1 MSQRRIELGTSRG
14 KNGPLVFSIHDS
26 RGGKSSISA
35 VSPAGRG
42 HDLASVI
49 NRHPRGRGTIAFGPI
64 PMEAQNTD
72 STIRPVRPI

>member
-1 MSQRRIELGTSRG
+1 
-14 KNGPLVFSIHDS
+14 
-26 RGGKSSISA
+26 
-35 VSPAGRG
+35 
-42 HDLASVI
+42 VI